1 MNIGEFLIKQ
11 YTKKNQRIILW
22 FFLYLKLINCFM
34 NPEEKKQLKNDN
46 LIKFWE
52 TKRDNRVKYA
62 ILQSLYFAIPFS
74 VVFQALE
81 SLHGFF
87 SLNFAFIFI
96 TIFSVYFLLTYY
108 VSFKIYE
115 KKYQK
120 IKKQL

>member
-1 MNIGEFLIKQ
+1 
-11 YTKKNQRIILW
+11 
-22 FFLYLKLINCFM
+22 M
-34 NPEEKKQLKNDN
+34 NPTEKKQLKNNN
-46 LIKFWE
+46 LVKYWE

-74 VVFQALE
+74 VVFQVLE
-81 SLHGFF
+81 SLQGFF
-87 SLNFAFIFI
+87 SLNFAFKFI

>member
-1 MNIGEFLIKQ
+1 
-11 YTKKNQRIILW
+11 
-22 FFLYLKLINCFM
+22 M
-34 NPEEKKQLKNDN
+34 NPTEKKQLKKDN

-81 SLHGFF
+81 SLQGFF
-87 SLNFAFIFI
+87 SLNFAFKFI

>member
-1 MNIGEFLIKQ
+1 MEIKR
-11 YTKKNQRIILW
+11 KNSTNCYSKDIKYRAVFIANM
-22 FFLYLKLINCFM
+22 KLIDCYM

-46 LIKFWE
+46 LIKYWE

-74 VVFQALE
+74 VVFQVLE
-81 SLHGFF
+81 SLQGFF
-87 SLNFAFIFI
+87 TLKFAFKFI